1 MKNSYKYAG
10 IDFSGKRFG
19 KLVVVRKAPKGRS
32 WWECKCDC
40 GNEITLPAYR
50 LFEYKSCGCLEKE
63 NKANLTKYT
72 RTHGMTNTR
81 LYSVWCKIK
90 ERCTN
95 PNTEHY
101 DRYGGRG
108 ICICDDWKN
117 TFVKF
122 YEWAINNGY
131 DENST
136 GKEQSIDRIDVNG
149 NYEPTNCRW
158 VTKAEQARNRS
169 NTLYIRFHE
178 ELVPLSTFAY
188 NNKIDYSYA
197 KRHHESG
204 LSAEKILE
212 EWNFLHNIPDEY
224 MTITEAANYYCKSKE
239 SLYIWIK
246 KGKLKA
252 LKRGQKLYIPKGQN
266 IERPEDRDS
275 LGRFIS
281 RTNKA

>member
-19 KLVVVRKAPKGRS
+19 KLVVVRKASKGRS
-32 WWECKCDC
+32 WWDCKCDC
-40 GNEITLPAYR
+40 GNEITLPTYR

-81 LYSVWCKIK
+81 LYSVWRKIK

-117 TFVKF
+117 SFGKF

-131 DENST
+131 DENLT

-158 VTKAEQARNRS
+158 ITQLEQARNRT
-169 NTLYIRFHE
+169 NTVYIEFKGKSISLAE
-178 ELVPLSTFAY
+178 FASL
-188 NNKIDYSYA
+188 NDIDYHYA
-197 KRHHESG
+197 NRHLRYG
-204 LSAEKILE
+204 FTAERIIY
-212 EWNFLHNIPDEY
+212 EWNILHNTPDTY
-224 MTITEAANYYCKSKE
+224 MRIEEAAEHYNVSAHSIRAWLKC
-239 SLYIWIK
+239 
-246 KGKLKA
+246 GKLQGKIVGRRTYIE
-252 LKRGQKLYIPKGQN
+252 RGQIV
-266 IERPEDRDS
+266 ERSKNRDS
-275 LGRFIS
+275 LGRLLKGHN
-281 RTNKA
+281 T